1 MNNNNFFLF
10 WKFWFFLISQ
20 TLAKVLILQQEKK
33 VGAENPDE
41 REWKKKTLFGI
52 EKKQQ
57 FRDELS
63 QQLFRHFVVVMT

>member
-1 MNNNNFFLF
+1 M
-10 WKFWFFLISQ
+10 
-20 TLAKVLILQQEKK
+20 KK
-33 VGAENPDE
+33 EN
-41 REWKKKTLFGI
+41 TFGI